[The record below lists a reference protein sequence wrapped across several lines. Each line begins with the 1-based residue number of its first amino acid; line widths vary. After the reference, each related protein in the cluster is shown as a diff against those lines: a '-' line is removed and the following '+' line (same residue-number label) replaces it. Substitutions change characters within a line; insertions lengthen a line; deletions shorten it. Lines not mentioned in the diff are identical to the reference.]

1 MSFNV
6 ILDQGID
13 LSVRANLEIQF
24 WIVNSARLD
33 GPLNKHF
40 PVTPTFLKAGAGAV
54 QEQDAIWQRFLA
66 TRKPWLIN
74 VFL

>member
-24 WIVNSARLD
+24 WMVNF
-33 GPLNKHF
+33 PL
-40 PVTPTFLKAGAGAV
+40 TPTFKAGAGAV
-54 QEQDAIWQRFLA
+54 SGTGCHLA
-66 TRKPWLIN
+66 T
-74 VFL
+74 VSGHQDFD

>member
-24 WIVNSARLD
+24 WMVNFARLD

-40 PVTPTFLKAGAGAV
+40 PLTPTF
-54 QEQDAIWQRFLA
+54 I
-66 TRKPWLIN
+66 
-74 VFL
+74 